1 MAGQPLLRLLPS
13 RQAVTRSEDVPDA
26 RFTLSVMQ
34 WGQFVDHDLMLTPHF
49 SLDGGAGI
57 ACCTDA
63 CMDFVRSLPAPA
75 PTCGATRD
83 AQQQNVL
90 SHFLD
95 GSNVYGSE
103 EAHQRHL
110 RQLGGGWLRT
120 QPGSLLPADSQG
132 GGCINAITVCFEAG
146 DVRVNEQI
154 SLTVTHTIWMRQHN
168 RVASAL
174 AARHTTWD
182 DERLFQE
189 ARRIVV
195 AQMQHITYNEWL
207 PTLLDADFLTRNELL
222 PGTGTAHSEKYMST
236 LNPSISNEFATAAFR
251 FGHSMVSGTL
261 KMFSALGGSATSVL
275 LRDFFF
281 DPHLLYSSERLNE
294 LARGLVAQ
302 QAQALDGYFAEDLTE
317 HLFQGDGD
325 AYGLDLVALNIQ
337 RGRDHG
343 LATYNDARAAAG
355 LPRAQRWEDL
365 SSDLPDE
372 AITVLR
378 AAYGHVD
385 DVDMFVGGVLER
397 PLPGVALGR
406 TFGRLI
412 GDQFIRLRHGDNFF
426 YDLGGDRPWQLTG
439 AQLAQVRRTS
449 WARVLCDNVDGIT
462 RVQPLAFRVADT
474 AANAVTDCDSRAIPT
489 VDLSQW

>member
-63 CMDFVRSLPAPA
+63 GLPLPAQQLHPA
-75 PTCGATRD
+75 
-83 AQQQNVL
+83 QQNVL

-132 GGCINAITVCFEAG
+132 GGCINATTVCFEAG

-261 KMFSALGGSATSVL
+261 KMFSALGGSATS
-275 LRDFFF
+275 
-281 DPHLLYSSERLNE
+281 
-294 LARGLVAQ
+294 

-343 LATYNDARAAAG
+343 LATYND
-355 LPRAQRWEDL
+355 RWEDL

-372 AITVLR
+372 AITALR

-385 DVDMFVGGVLER
+385 DVD
-397 PLPGVALGR
+397 
-406 TFGRLI
+406 I
-412 GDQFIRLRHGDNFF
+412 
-426 YDLGGDRPWQLTG
+426 
-439 AQLAQVRRTS
+439 